1 MKHPNQATLALE
13 AGGELGLFARWKTER
28 HLSRCDRCRDEVA
41 QYERLREVLPEL
53 DEMPGVPWTKLAA
66 EMKANIRL
74 GIAAGECVRAGAQP
88 LRETPLFAGAR
99 IAVALASLATLLVAV
114 VVLQHPSPM
123 VRRSQG
129 AELGTTANGIE
140 VENGANGLRL
150 LHKAMNDGDVTYM
163 PGAQG
168 SMRARY
174 VDPETGYVTVTN
186 VYAD

>member
-1 MKHPNQATLALE
+1 
-13 AGGELGLFARWKTER
+13 
-28 HLSRCDRCRDEVA
+28 
-41 QYERLREVLPEL
+41 
-53 DEMPGVPWTKLAA
+53 
-66 EMKANIRL
+66 
-74 GIAAGECVRAGAQP
+74 
-88 LRETPLFAGAR
+88 LFAGAR

-123 VRRSQG
+123 VRHAQG
-129 AELGTTANGIE
+129 AELGTTVNGIE